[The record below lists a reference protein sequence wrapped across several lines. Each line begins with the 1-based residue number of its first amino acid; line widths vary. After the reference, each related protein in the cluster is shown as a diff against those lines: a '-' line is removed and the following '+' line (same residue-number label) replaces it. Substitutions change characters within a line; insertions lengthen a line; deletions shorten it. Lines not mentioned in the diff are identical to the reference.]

1 MTRSIPYGA
10 NMISYAQNGEDVV
23 LNRAFKGKTEGFYVD
38 VGANDPTTDSV
49 TRHFY
54 ELGWHGINIEPQLEL
69 FEALTEARPRDVN
82 LNIGVGRDPG
92 YLTFHHVPASIG
104 NSTFSEEVADKLAA
118 QGYSIETRKVD
129 LQRLDQVFE
138 DHVGDQLVDFLKVD
152 AEGLEEEV
160 FAGFDL
166 ERWRPR
172 VIVVEGLQLPSV
184 WRERLGTSGY
194 HNPLWDGIN
203 FFFVRHEDAEELGEA
218 LSRPA
223 TVTDNYIIWA
233 YLKLIEGQR
242 DMVVR
247 LIQDYLARAAT
258 DRAGASLD
266 WSEVLSAAH
275 VLGQVLSDRPDL
287 LAHFGT
293 PPATDVDGLF
303 AWAAGSGWRAG
314 EPYHEDLARW
324 RDIYTRLAYRNVFRA
339 VAEASSF
346 PRRLRRRL
354 STRRLQRRKAARR
367 RKQQ

>member
-1 MTRSIPYGA
+1 MGRRFRYGA

-23 LNRAFKGKTEGFYVD
+23 LDRAFKGRTEGFYVD

-69 FEALTEARPRDVN
+69 FEALSAARPRDVN
-82 LNIGVGRDPG
+82 LNIGVGRDAG

-118 QGYSIETRKVD
+118 QGYSIETRKVG
-129 LQRLDQVFE
+129 LQRLDRVFE
-138 DHVGDQLVDFLKVD
+138 DHVVDRVVDFLKVD

-160 FAGFDL
+160 FAGFDI

-172 VIVVEGLQLPSV
+172 VIVVEGLQVPSV
-184 WRERLGTSGY
+184 WRDRLGACGY

-203 FFFVRHEDAEELGEA
+203 FFFVRHEDAGELGEA

-233 YLKLIEGQR
+233 YLKLIDGQR
-242 DMVVR
+242 EMVVR
-247 LIQDYLARAAT
+247 LIQDYFARAAT

-266 WSEVLSAAH
+266 RSEVLSAAH
-275 VLGQVLSDRPDL
+275 ALGQVLCDRPDL

-303 AWAAGSGWRAG
+303 AWAAGSGWRDG
-314 EPYHEDLARW
+314 EPYSEELARW
-324 RDIYTRLAYRNVFRA
+324 RGIYTRLAYRNVSRA
-339 VAEASSF
+339 VAEARSF
-346 PRRLRRRL
+346 PRRLRRKL
-354 STRRLQRRKAARR
+354 STLRLQRRMAARR
-367 RKQQ
+367 RQH